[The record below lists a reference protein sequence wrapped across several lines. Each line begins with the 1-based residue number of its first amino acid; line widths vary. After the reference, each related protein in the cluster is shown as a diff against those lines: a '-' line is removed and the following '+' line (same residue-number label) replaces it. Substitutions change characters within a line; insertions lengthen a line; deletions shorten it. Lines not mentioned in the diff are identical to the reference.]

1 MTERSRSIAVAGA
14 HRTIRVLSDG
24 EGPFPGELVSR
35 GDAVAVRVP
44 VAALRGWAGW
54 AFAGCEHVAAPLD
67 LALGADGHDVLLPWC
82 VRTVGAH
89 LAAGGGPEGMAR
101 GEVVTLAVSMLR
113 GVRELAPEGV
123 DAGSSRAGDPAE
135 GDELRGR
142 WWLTDEG
149 RPVFAVP
156 ASPTGDDTACA
167 SAQQLL
173 HELESRVED
182 RALRRLLLRLADALD
197 DPRRLRAEAA
207 RWEDELLEVAA
218 PRPLRLRED
227 EDVEPATVIDGPM
240 SSRREQALRR
250 RDLRAVAAATG
261 RRRRSKKG
269 GPASIGS
276 ASVWRLTGLGQAASA
291 ARDAAVARLAGLA
304 GRSSSVRSGETPARG
319 GRRRWAGP
327 AVVAVAAATVI
338 AVGGALWPTGAG
350 SADAVDRD
358 AKPRPAAASSSAPA
372 TTASAGAVVPPP
384 AAAPATPGPTAA
396 EAARNPGPSSEQDP
410 ARAGEELIAAALRCR
425 AAPVPACGDIWDGG
439 RAAAKELLDRDTPAV
454 LIEDYGDVAALR
466 SGSGPRAQMVVI
478 IRRDAEW
485 RIRDVYDIA
494 DPPSEGAGAP

>member
-1 MTERSRSIAVAGA
+1 MTERARRIAVAGA

-44 VAALRGWAGW
+44 TAALRGWAGW
-54 AFAGCEHVAAPLD
+54 MFAGCEHVAAPLD
-67 LALGADGHDVLLPWC
+67 LALGMDGHDVLLPWC

-89 LAAGGGPEGMAR
+89 LAGGGDAGMTR

-113 GVRELAPEGV
+113 GVRELDPEGV
-123 DAGSSRAGDPAE
+123 APEAPRADDQAE
-135 GDELRGR
+135 REELRGR

-156 ASPTGDDTACA
+156 ASSTGDDTACA

-173 HELESRVED
+173 RELESRAED

-227 EDVEPATVIDGPM
+227 EDGDPAVAIDRPVP
-240 SSRREQALRR
+240 SRREQALRR
-250 RDLRAVAAATG
+250 RDLRAVAAAGG
-261 RRRRSKKG
+261 RRGRQMKG
-269 GPASIGS
+269 GAARTGS
-276 ASVWRLTGLGQAASA
+276 TSPWRPTVLRQAATA
-291 ARDAAVARLAGLA
+291 AREAVLARLGRLA
-304 GRSSSVRSGETPARG
+304 GRSSSLRSGQTPAHG

-327 AVVAVAAATVI
+327 AAVALAAATVI

-350 SADAVDRD
+350 SVDAVGRA
-358 AKPRPAAASSSAPA
+358 AKARPSATPSTAGA
-372 TTASAGAVVPPP
+372 TTASAGT
-384 AAAPATPGPTAA
+384 AAPLHAPTPVSPGPTATA
-396 EAARNPGPSSEQDP
+396 AARDPGPSAQQDP

-425 AAPVPACGDIWDGG
+425 AAAVPACGELWDGG
-439 RAAAKELLDRDTPAV
+439 RAAAKELRDGDATAV

-466 SGSGPRAQMVVI
+466 SGSGSQAQMVVI